1 MKSTLVVKVRT
12 RASNPGIE
20 KIGEREYQVS
30 VKAAPTK
37 GKANAEVIQL
47 LASYLNIPRS
57 CLTIVRGQTSR
68 HKLIAFDL

>member
-1 MKSTLVVKVRT
+1 MKSTLVVKVQT
-12 RASNPGIE
+12 RAAKPRIE
-20 KIGEREYQVS
+20 KIGEREYKVS

-47 LASYLNIPRS
+47 LASYLKVPRS
-57 CLTIVRGQTSR
+57 CLTIVRGETSR